1 MKTILSA
8 AEMSESVVRAR
19 AGGRKIAFVPT
30 MGALHE
36 GHLALMREARRHGEM
51 VVVSIFV
58 NPTQFNDPKDFERY
72 ARDLPGDLK
81 KCEAAGV
88 DLVFA
93 PTVEEMYP
101 ADDPT
106 PAIPL
111 PEVAKPLEGVSR
123 PGHFEGVVTIVS
135 RLFRIVQ
142 PNAAVF
148 GLKDYQQVR
157 VIEEMVAHQKF
168 PITIVRHP
176 TVREKDGLA
185 MSSRNVRLSPAGR
198 RKALVLS
205 RALREAESLYKGGER
220 DAPRLQEKIRAILEA
235 EPGVTVDYAA
245 VVDARTLGSVSTI
258 DRPIL
263 VALAASVEGVRL
275 IDNCLLNPT

>member
-1 MKTILSA
+1 MKTFTTASSLS
-8 AEMSESVVRAR
+8 EFTDRERS
-19 AGGRKIAFVPT
+19 GGRKIAFVPT

-36 GHLALMREARRHGEM
+36 GHLALMREARRHGEV

-101 ADDPT
+101 VDDPA

-111 PEVAKPLEGVSR
+111 PEVAKPLEGASR
-123 PGHFEGVVTIVS
+123 PGHFEGVVAVVS
-135 RLFRIVQ
+135 RLFRIVK
-142 PNAAVF
+142 PDVAVF

-157 VIEEMVAHQKF
+157 VIEEMVANQKF
-168 PITIVRHP
+168 PTSIIHHP

-185 MSSRNVRLSPAGR
+185 MSSRNVRLSPEGR

-205 RALREAESLYKGGER
+205 RALREAESLYKGGEW

-245 VVDARTLGSVSTI
+245 VADADTLCEANPASPV
-258 DRPIL
+258 L
-263 VALAASVEGVRL
+263 VALAAFVEGVRL
-275 IDNCLLNPT
+275 IDNCLLRPT